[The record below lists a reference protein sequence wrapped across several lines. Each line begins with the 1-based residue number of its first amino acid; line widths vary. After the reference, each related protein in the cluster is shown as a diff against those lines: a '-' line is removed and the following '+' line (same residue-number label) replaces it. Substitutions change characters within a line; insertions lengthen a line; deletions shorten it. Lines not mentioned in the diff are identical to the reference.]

1 MHLLSVKPQ
10 AVNPE
15 LAMDGLASWMQAGQ
29 SGKLNEMGGALGEQ
43 LVYPRVSFGGPKT
56 WSKAYAGARAP
67 GGQST
72 TMKGLSKEGTVWLEE
87 AS

>member
-15 LAMDGLASWMQAGQ
+15 LAMDGLASWMHAGQ
-29 SGKLNEMGGALGEQ
+29 SGKLNEMGGAL
-43 LVYPRVSFGGPKT
+43 VYPKVSFGGPKT

-72 TMKGLSKEGTVWLEE
+72 AMKGLSKERMVWLEE